1 MKREMRDSLAARLL
15 EFRDSLLQTLY
26 HKLLSIVSK

>member
-1 MKREMRDSLAARLL
+1 MKREMGDSLAARLL
-15 EFRDSLLQTLY
+15 KFRDSLLPRLD